1 MTSEVA
7 LHPLD
12 AAFLQIESE
21 RTPMHMGSIGIFKGD
36 ALYDEDGRL
45 RIDDI
50 RRLIASRLSLV
61 PKLRQVVSTGLL
73 GEAPPVWIDDPN
85 FNVCAHVRACQLPAP
100 GSDVELRALCGE
112 MLAVPLDRS
121 RPMWDLM
128 FVEGLAKHK
137 VAVIERLHHSMADGL
152 AAAELATVLLD
163 LSPSPQEVDDDRAWV
178 PEPPLPVWRAAMND
192 LLRLGR
198 VWVRT
203 TAWGARSLT
212 HPITQF
218 RQVAQLGRAIG
229 TLVTP
234 KIVAP
239 TSSLTTPISA
249 SRAVDFVR
257 LSLGEVREVGDAFG
271 TTINDVLLTVV
282 AGGLHRLLE
291 GRGELTEASELQALV
306 PVGLTNPSGG
316 LANTVSA
323 LFVRLPIGE
332 RDPVRVLERVAQE
345 VSADKRRHQ
354 ALAASAFLH
363 LLDPLP
369 QSILGALAGVVQHQP
384 FFNVIVTNVPG
395 PPVPLYAL
403 GARLL
408 EAFPIV
414 PLAGNQSMSIAA
426 LSYDG
431 QLNLGVLSDP
441 VTCPDASVFCQAV
454 QSCFGVL
461 TERARE
467 APGSPTH
474 LVGVPPPSKE
484 TR

>member
-7 LHPLD
+7 LQPLD

-21 RTPMHMGSIGIFKGD
+21 RTPMHMGSVGIFDGA

-50 RRLIASRLSLV
+50 RRLIASRLTLV

-73 GEAPPVWIDDPN
+73 GEAPPVWIDDPD
-85 FNVCAHVRACQLPAP
+85 FDVCAHVRACQLPAP
-100 GSDVELRALCGE
+100 GSDVELRALCAE

-121 RPMWDLM
+121 RPMWDLT
-128 FVEGLAKHK
+128 FVEGLAEHR

-152 AAAELATVLLD
+152 AAAELAIVLLD
-163 LSPSPQEVDDDRAWV
+163 LSPSPHEVDDDGAWV
-178 PEPPLPVWRAAMND
+178 PEPPFPVWRAAAND
-192 LLRLGR
+192 LLRLGG
-198 VWVRT
+198 VWVRAT
-203 TAWGARSLT
+203 SWGARSVA
-212 HPITQF
+212 HPV
-218 RQVAQLGRAIG
+218 RAVRHAAQLARAIS
-229 TLVTP
+229 TLITP

-239 TSSLTTPISA
+239 TSSLTTPITA

-257 LSLGEVREVGDAFG
+257 LSLGDVRAVADAFG
-271 TTINDVLLTVV
+271 TTINDVLLPVV

-306 PVGLTNPSGG
+306 PVGLANPGGG

-332 RDPVRVLERVAQE
+332 RDPIRVLERVAQE

-354 ALAASAFLH
+354 ALATSALLH

-369 QSILGALAGVVQHQP
+369 QSVLGALAGVVQHQP

-414 PLAGNQSMSIAA
+414 PLVGNQSMGVAA

-441 VTCPDASVFCQAV
+441 ATCPDASVFCQAV
-454 QSCFGVL
+454 QSCFEEL
-461 TERARE
+461 TERTRE
-467 APGSPTH
+467 APG
-474 LVGVPPPSKE
+474 
-484 TR
+484 R